1 MSRAGS
7 ATQNGTSNSKETADG
22 TSDSKETGDGTSNA
36 KETADGLKEGKLP
49 GRPEG
54 SKVLPNPTREEAA
67 APLRRSSRST
77 AGKHSNPYHLPRS
90 AIPSAETLEI
100 DVELSYRERAERRKD
115 LLANGFVQM
124 ANAMAGYAQVANT
137 VLAENTFD

>member
-1 MSRAGS
+1 M
-7 ATQNGTSNSKETADG
+7 
-22 TSDSKETGDGTSNA
+22 
-36 KETADGLKEGKLP
+36 
-49 GRPEG
+49 
-54 SKVLPNPTREEAA
+54 
-67 APLRRSSRST
+67 
-77 AGKHSNPYHLPRS
+77 
-90 AIPSAETLEI
+90 